1 MKFVQVLLA
10 LFVVSLFCSEASA
23 WPFRN
28 RSVSASVSRTVSVQ
42 RYSSPQAA
50 CEAKA
55 AAMAA
60 SCRMA
65 HLGGGFGG
73 GSAEGVGCA
82 ASASAALGN
91 CCFTGKLP
99 LLGSAVCRGRNGM
112 YYACKVFSSGGSR
125 SVNVQRSRQVIR
137 R

>member
-10 LFVVSLFCSEASA
+10 LFVVSLFCSESSA

-28 RSVSASVSRTVSVQ
+28 RSVAVSRSVSIQ

-73 GSAEGVGCA
+73 AKAEGVGCA
-82 ASASAALGN
+82 ATAQAALSA
-91 CCFTGKLP
+91 CCFTGKRKLAA
-99 LLGSAVCRGRNGM
+99 SAVVRGRNGR
-112 YYACKVFSSGGSR
+112 YYACKAFW
-125 SVNVQRSRQVIR
+125 
-137 R
+137 